1 MFGRLAC
8 TAIIM
13 IAAVTAFSAGSGN
26 IRIPLPPKEEIAKLP
41 EDGGAEFNR
50 LVFEP
55 SPYLR
60 QHARNPVDW
69 YPWGDAAFK
78 AARDQDKPIFL
89 SVGYTTCHWCHVMEH
104 ESFEDDEVAKL
115 MNDAFVCI
123 KVDREE
129 RPDIDNV
136 YMTVTQAMTRRGGWP
151 MTVVMT
157 PEKKP
162 FFAGTYFP
170 KSGRGGRPGMM
181 ELVPHLSALWQNER
195 AKLLKNADA
204 ITNHLKAVSSGAP
217 GDRLGLESLGLAFR
231 QLKGRFDS
239 ERGGFGQRPKFPVP
253 HNLAFLLRYADRT
266 GNAEALEMAV
276 KTLTAMR
283 HGGIYDHVG
292 FGFHRYS
299 TDADWLV
306 PHFEKMLYDQAL
318 LSIAYTEAWQVTGD
332 PLFKQTVREI
342 LTYVQRDMTS
352 PGGGFYSAEDADSEG
367 EEGLFYLWTP
377 KEIIDIVG
385 DVDGGRFMEIFN
397 VTKTGNFRDESTR
410 RQTGRNIPHLKKSIT
425 EIAVAEGKTMD
436 SYLSWIDDVRRQLFN
451 EREKRI
457 HPQKDDKVL
466 TDWNGL
472 MIAAFA
478 KAGQAFGNP
487 DYTQAAKGAADFVLE
502 TLQDDQGRLLKRY
515 RDGEAGLPAHLEDYA
530 FFVWGL
536 IDLYEATLEANYL
549 AEAVRLNDYMLEHF
563 WDADKG
569 ALFMVADTS
578 EQLLVRSKEIY
589 DGAIPSGNSVATLN
603 LVRLARLTANTDYEE
618 KADAIVR
625 AFSGGVKGNPGYHT
639 QLMIGLDFLLGPA
652 NEIVVVGKPLAD
664 DTRAMVRAVRERYL
678 PRKVLI
684 FRAAAGDAAITKL
697 VPYIAAMDAVD
708 GAATAYVC
716 RNQACDLPTTDI
728 EQMMKTLTTRE

>member
-8 TAIIM
+8 TAIMM

-41 EDGGAEFNR
+41 KDGGAEFNR

-69 YPWGDAAFK
+69 YPWGAAAFA

-104 ESFEDDEVAKL
+104 ESFEDEEVAKL
-115 MNDAFVCI
+115 MNDAFICI

-136 YMTVTQAMTRRGGWP
+136 YMTVTQALTKRGGWP

-181 ELVPHLSALWQNER
+181 ELVPHLSAMWQNDR
-195 AKLLKNADA
+195 DKLLKDADA
-204 ITNHLKAVSSGAP
+204 ITEHLKAVSSGTP
-217 GDRLGLESLGLAFR
+217 GDGLGRETLGLAFR

-239 ERGGFGQRPKFPVP
+239 DRGGFGRRPKFPVP
-253 HNLAFLLRYADRT
+253 HNLAFLLRYTDRT
-266 GNAEALEMAV
+266 GNAEAVEMAV

-283 HGGIYDHVG
+283 YGGIYDHVG

-299 TDADWLV
+299 TDPNWLV

-332 PLFKQTVREI
+332 ALFKQTVREI

-377 KEIIDIVG
+377 KQIIDIVG
-385 DVDGGRFMEIFN
+385 DVDGDKFLEIFN
-397 VTKTGNFRDESTR
+397 VTKRGNFRDESSGR
-410 RQTGRNIPHLKKSIT
+410 ESGRNIPHLKKSIA
-425 EIAVAEGKTMD
+425 EIAAAEGKTMD
-436 SYLSWIDDVRRQLFN
+436 SYLSWVDNVRRHLFD

-478 KAGQAFGNP
+478 KAGQAFGNS
-487 DYTQAAKGAADFVLE
+487 DYTQAAKRAADFVLE

-515 RDGEAGLPAHLEDYA
+515 RDGEAGLSAHLEDYT

-536 IDLYEATLEANYL
+536 IDLYEATLEVKYL

-589 DGAIPSGNSVATLN
+589 DGAIPSGNSVAVLN
-603 LVRLARLTANTDYEE
+603 LVRLGRLTANTDYEK
-618 KADAIVR
+618 KAEAIVR
-625 AFSGGVKGNPGYHT
+625 AFSGGVKSNPGHHT

-652 NEIVVVGKPLAD
+652 NEIVVVGKPLAN
-664 DTRAMVRAVRERYL
+664 DTRAMVKAVRERYL

-684 FRAAAGDAAITKL
+684 FRPAAGDAAITKL
-697 VPYIAAMDAVD
+697 APYIAGMDAID

-728 EQMMKTLTTRE
+728 EQMMKTLTAKE

>member
-1 MFGRLAC
+1 MFRRLAC
-8 TAIIM
+8 TAIMM
-13 IAAVTAFSAGSGN
+13 IAALTAFSAGGEN
-26 IRIPLPPKEEIAKLP
+26 IRIPLPPKEDIAKLP
-41 EDGGAEFNR
+41 KDGGAEFNR

-69 YPWGDAAFK
+69 YPWGDVAFDV
-78 AARDQDKPIFL
+78 ARDQDKPIFL
-89 SVGYTTCHWCHVMEH
+89 SIGYTTCHWCHVMEH

-136 YMTVTQAMTRRGGWP
+136 YMTVTQALTGSGGWP

-181 ELVPHLSALWQNER
+181 ELVPQISALWQDDR
-195 AKLLKNADA
+195 DKLLKAADA
-204 ITNHLKAVSSGAP
+204 ITKQLKTLSSGTP
-217 GDRLGLESLGLAFR
+217 GDGLGLESLDLAFR

-239 ERGGFGQRPKFPVP
+239 DRGGFGQRPKFPVP

-266 GNAEALEMAV
+266 DNAEAVEMAV

-299 TDADWLV
+299 TDPDWLV

-318 LSIAYTEAWQVTGD
+318 LAIAYTEAWQVTGD

-367 EEGLFYLWTP
+367 EEGLFYLWKP

-385 DVDGGRFMEIFN
+385 DVDGGKFLEIFN
-397 VTKTGNFRDESTR
+397 ITEDGNFRDESTR
-410 RQTGRNIPHLKKSIT
+410 RQTGRNIPHLKKSIV
-425 EIAVAEGKTMD
+425 EIAAAEGKTMD

-478 KAGQAFGNP
+478 KAGQAFRNS
-487 DYTQAAKGAADFVLE
+487 DYTQAAKRAADFVLE

-515 RDGEAGLPAHLEDYA
+515 CDGEAGLPAHLEDYA

-536 IDLYEATLEANYL
+536 IDLYEATLEAKYL

-603 LVRLARLTANTDYEE
+603 LVRLARLTANTDYEK
-618 KADAIVR
+618 KAYAIVR
-625 AFSGGVKGNPGYHT
+625 GFSGGVKSSPGHHT

-652 NEIVVVGKPLAD
+652 NEIVVVGKPLAN
-664 DTRAMVRAVRERYL
+664 DTWAMLRAVREKYL

-684 FRAAAGDAAITKL
+684 FRAAAGDAAISKL
-697 VPYIAAMDAVD
+697 APYIADMDAID

-716 RNQACDLPTTDI
+716 QNQACDLPTTDI
-728 EQMMKTLTTRE
+728 EQMMKTLTAKE